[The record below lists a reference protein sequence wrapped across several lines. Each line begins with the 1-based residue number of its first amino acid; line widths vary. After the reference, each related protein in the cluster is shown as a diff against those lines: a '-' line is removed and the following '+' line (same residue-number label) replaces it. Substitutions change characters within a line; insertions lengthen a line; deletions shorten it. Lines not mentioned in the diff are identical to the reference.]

1 MNEVPAETEQVV
13 EESGGARPRRRLRFE
28 LIFGSILL
36 AGGLFA
42 LPAAIFA
49 VGSRVLGSYADD
61 RGLGRF
67 YADFFGDLAEPSVR
81 AWAIAL
87 GPLVLITLIRLVFLR
102 TPPQRTRES
111 EPAATQNQ
119 EEPPEPAHR
128 RIEPRVGVE

>member
-1 MNEVPAETEQVV
+1 MNEVPAETERVA
-13 EESGGARPRRRLRFE
+13 EESGDVRPRRRLRFE
-28 LIFGSILL
+28 LIFASILL

-49 VGSRVLGSYADD
+49 VGSRMLGSYADD

-87 GPLVLITLIRLVFLR
+87 GPLVLISLIRLVFLG
-102 TPPQRTRES
+102 TPPRRAQES
-111 EPAATQNQ
+111 EPAATQN
-119 EEPPEPAHR
+119 EEESPEPAHR